1 MSGMLVEE
9 DGAMPLPWL
18 GAPLQGILDSHRG
31 HALLVQGALGD
42 GLLPLAFTL
51 AQAWLCE
58 AAEGTARPCG
68 RCGSCR
74 LVRGRA
80 HPDLTVLLPE
90 TLRRQLEWPLP
101 EDKTES
107 ERKPSRQ
114 IRVDDV
120 RHLIDR
126 LTRTSG
132 RGRGKVALLAPA
144 ELMNVQAGNALLK
157 TLEEPAAG
165 TRLLL
170 ATQESDRLL
179 PTVRSRCQAVRLASA
194 PAAAATAWLAGQG
207 LAAADAS
214 VLLAGCGGRPLE
226 VASLLEAGI
235 HAQAWA
241 ALPAAVARGQ
251 AAVLSGWG
259 VARAVD
265 ALYKLCLDGL
275 SASLGAAPRY
285 FPASPALA
293 GGDAVR
299 LSAWSRELAR
309 VARHAEHPWNEALL
323 VEALVKQGAM
333 ALAPPRPAAK
343 PPARGFDTLRP

>member
-1 MSGMLVEE
+1 MSDMLVEE
-9 DGAMPLPWL
+9 DGALPLPWL
-18 GAPLQGILDSHRG
+18 AVPLQDVLRSHRG

-42 GLLPLAFTL
+42 GLLPFAFTL

-58 AAEGTARPCG
+58 APEGTARPCG
-68 RCGSCR
+68 CCGSCR
-74 LVRGRA
+74 LVRARA

-101 EDKTES
+101 DDKTEGD
-107 ERKPSRQ
+107 RKPSRQ

-120 RHLIDR
+120 RLLIER

-144 ELMNVQAGNALLK
+144 ELMNAQAGNALLK

-165 TRLLL
+165 TRLVL
-170 ATQESDRLL
+170 ATPEPARLL
-179 PTVRSRCQAVRLASA
+179 PTVRSRCQTVRLAGTSVE
-194 PAAAATAWLAGQG
+194 AASAWLAGQG
-207 LAAADAS
+207 LTVADAR

-226 VASLLEAGI
+226 VAALLSAGVN
-235 HAQAWA
+235 AQAWA
-241 ALPAAVARGQ
+241 ALPAAVMAGQ
-251 AAVLSGWG
+251 AAALAGWG
-259 VARAVD
+259 VPRAVD

-275 SASLGAAPRY
+275 SAAMGAAPRY
-285 FPASPALA
+285 FPASPAL
-293 GGDAVR
+293 GRGDSAR
-299 LSAWSRELAR
+299 LAAWSRELAR

-323 VEALVKQGAM
+323 VEALVKQGA
-333 ALAPPRPAAK
+333 LAWASPRQAAK